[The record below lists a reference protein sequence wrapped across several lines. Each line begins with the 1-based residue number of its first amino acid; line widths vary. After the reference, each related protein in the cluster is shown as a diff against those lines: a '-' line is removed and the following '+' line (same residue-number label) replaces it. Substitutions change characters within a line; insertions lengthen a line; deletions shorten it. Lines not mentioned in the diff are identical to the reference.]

1 MLAIANSYVFSA
13 QMTLWIKSKRHD
25 SIIFLY
31 TGILPAF
38 RTGNVWKSLHYRGK
52 RCVCVG
58 NAQPSILFSNE
69 IELL

>member
-31 TGILPAF
+31 TGILPALGLEMY
-38 RTGNVWKSLHYRGK
+38 GNLYVTEGRD
-52 RCVCVG
+52 VT
-58 NAQPSILFSNE
+58 ILFV
-69 IELL
+69 LGRTTFYFVQ